1 MKSIFVAA
9 AGLAI
14 IAVTP
19 TISCAGDSALRTE
32 IESLNHA
39 WVAAWNAHDPAKMAG
54 VWSEAELINPFGM
67 KAHGRA
73 ELEKLFEAEQHGAM
87 KASTFTIESSSIR
100 QISRDVAV
108 QDMDI
113 AITGMVSPDG
123 KALPAFRPHSFE
135 VFVKKGGHW
144 RVEYVRAYAV
154 QPTPAPSK

>member
-9 AGLAI
+9 AGLAVM
-14 IAVTP
+14 AVTP
-19 TISCAGDSALRTE
+19 TISWAGDSAARTE

-39 WVAAWNAHDPAKMAG
+39 WVAAWNAHDPGKMAD
-54 VWSEAELINPFGM
+54 VWSEAELVNPFGL

-73 ELEKLFEAEQHGAM
+73 ELEKLFAAEQHGVM
-87 KASTFTIESSSIR
+87 KGSTFAIVSNSIR

-113 AITGMVSPDG
+113 AITGMVGPDG
-123 KALPAFRPHSFE
+123 KALPVFRPHSFE
-135 VFVKKGGHW
+135 VLVRKGGHW

-154 QPTPAPSK
+154 QPTPASSN

>member
-1 MKSIFVAA
+1 MKSVVVAA
-9 AGLAI
+9 ASLSVV
-14 IAVTP
+14 AVAL
-19 TISCAGDSALRTE
+19 TISWAGDSATLTE

-39 WVAAWNAHDPAKMAG
+39 FVTAWNAHEPGKMAAA
-54 VWSEAELINPFGM
+54 WSEADMINPFGM

-73 ELEKLFEAEQHGAM
+73 EIEKLFEGEQRGAM
-87 KASTFTIESSSIR
+87 KASTFTIESNSIR

-123 KALPAFRPHSFE
+123 KALPAFHPHSFE
-135 VFVKKGGHW
+135 VLVKKAGHW

-154 QPTPAPSK
+154 QPTPAASK